1 MLGEREGKKQQ
12 FGSLAKDLKAR
23 GNLCWRQVSIAIITQ
38 AVALGLLMT
47 DKLSCSVMF
56 TPQLTLSC

>member
-12 FGSLAKDLKAR
+12 FGSLAKDLKAQ
-23 GNLCWRQVSIAIITQ
+23 GNLCWQQVSIAIITQ

-47 DKLSCSVMF
+47 DKLSYSVMF